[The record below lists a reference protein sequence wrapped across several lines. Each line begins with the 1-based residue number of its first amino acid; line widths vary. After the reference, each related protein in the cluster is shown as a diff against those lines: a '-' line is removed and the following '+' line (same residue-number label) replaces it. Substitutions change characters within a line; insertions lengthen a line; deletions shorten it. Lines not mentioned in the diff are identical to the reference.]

1 MGCKNWWDQ
10 TAWDDYLGL
19 WSLFLSF
26 KLNAISAPA
35 GRCRASTI
43 AKVGPSFQN
52 RLFKTVFSTQT
63 FQHWLRSPSF
73 SVPVFQSRFF
83 SSGFSIL
90 APDSQFSRQALR
102 RRQFRQRNMTA
113 DRVPL
118 GRCLPRRDIAGAN
131 RPQTARA
138 TALKRA
144 ACFGW

>member
-63 FQHWLRSPSF
+63 FQHWLRSLSF
-73 SVPVFQSRFF
+73 SASVFQLRFF
-83 SSGFSIL
+83 
-90 APDSQFSRQALR
+90 
-102 RRQFRQRNMTA
+102 N
-113 DRVPL
+113 L
-118 GRCLPRRDIAGAN
+118 GA
-131 RPQTARA
+131 
-138 TALKRA
+138 
-144 ACFGW
+144 